1 MGKQCDHCTWLEA
14 FDKNSSSIHDKHSQ
28 LMRNV
33 KTFPQSDKHIWKTDN
48 RLYLQNN
55 MFSLRAQGYPFLCLL
70 QFIILSI
77 VEDLGSAVGQGNEM
91 LRGIKSSKNG
101 SNRLYL

>member
-1 MGKQCDHCTWLEA
+1 
-14 FDKNSSSIHDKHSQ
+14 
-28 LMRNV
+28 MRNV
-33 KTFPQSDKHIWKTDN
+33 KTFPQSDKAHLRKTDSL

-55 MFSLRAQGYPFLCLL
+55 MFSLRAQGYPFLYLL

-91 LRGIKSSKNG
+91 
-101 SNRLYL
+101 